1 MSLIPKAFE
10 KFKDEPAFS
19 NDNASLFFWRGVE
32 QSGWSASPNNLEEYP
47 LLGFL
52 VGGCKSYE
60 FLVERYYEKEI
71 DYKVI
76 EEVFLSL
83 TVTRDQL
90 FSLNPD
96 MGIRDLANDFQEI
109 FGRKI

>member
-1 MSLIPKAFE
+1 M
-10 KFKDEPAFS
+10 
-19 NDNASLFFWRGVE
+19 
-32 QSGWSASPNNLEEYP
+32 
-47 LLGFL
+47 
-52 VGGCKSYE
+52 GGCKPYE
-60 FLVERYYEKEI
+60 SLVERYYEKEI